1 MKKLYILPLL
11 AASLLATGCSKDD
24 PFGSSDG
31 VDGDGKL
38 LKSALAVEVK
48 ADAIIREQRTRS
60 DANIDD
66 FNLIFTRDGQSA
78 PAAKYKYGEMPEV
91 ITLPA
96 GNYTVTATYG
106 EDRDAAW
113 NSPYYL
119 GKSETFEVRA
129 YEITSYIDPIECT
142 LENVMVS
149 ILFDS
154 ALANSMSDDSYVV
167 VKVGDNDGLKFTST
181 EAAAETPGYFRH
193 SDETTLVATFYGT
206 VDGAPVVE
214 TKSYTNVQK
223 GYHYRLTF
231 ALHNHSTGATGDANA
246 DVTVDGKV
254 EVIDVAR
261 NVELGE
267 DTLLDDSERPSDGS
281 GTQGGGG
288 TEKKEPSI
296 TVDAPVSFD
305 KVNTLYT
312 GDLCELHLT
321 SYADGG
327 FQAVTCQIV
336 SSALTPEELATVNLS
351 DNIDLVNTP
360 DSMAESL
367 KSLGFPVNIG
377 GQSSVDLSLTNFVPM
392 LAAFSGVEHDFIITV
407 TDANGTT
414 SKTLKLVCY

>member
-24 PFGSSDG
+24 PFGASSNG
-31 VDGDGKL
+31 GEGKL
-38 LKSALAVEVK
+38 LKSALAVDVK
-48 ADAIIREQRTRS
+48 ADAIIREQKTRS
-60 DANIDD
+60 DADLDD
-66 FNLIFTRDGQSA
+66 FNIIITRDGQSA
-78 PAAKYKYGEMPEV
+78 PTAKYKYGEMPEV
-91 ITLPA
+91 ISLPE
-96 GNYTVTATYG
+96 GKYSVTATYG

-119 GKSETFEVRA
+119 GKSETFDVRA

-149 ILFDS
+149 ILFDQS
-154 ALANSMSDDSYVV
+154 LANAMSDDSYVE
-167 VKVGDNDGLKFTST
+167 VKVGDNSGLKFTST

-193 SDETTLVATFYGT
+193 TDETTLVATFYGT

-231 ALHNHSTGATGDANA
+231 SLHGHSTGATGDADA

-254 EVIDVAR
+254 EVIDVTR
-261 NVELGE
+261 NVDLGE
-267 DTLLDDSERPSDGS
+267 DSLLDDSERPNEDG

-288 TEKKEPSI
+288 TETKAPAI

-312 GDLCELHLT
+312 GDSCELHLT

-336 SSALTPEELATVNLS
+336 SDALTPEELESVSLS

-360 DSMAESL
+360 ASMADAL
-367 KSLGFPVNIG
+367 QGLGFPVNIG
-377 GQSSVDLSLTNFVPM
+377 GKSSVDLSLTKFVPM
-392 LAAFSGVEHDFIITV
+392 LAAFAGVEHDFIITV